1 MVLSI
6 GSEIA
11 GWFTNMIRT
20 FFFSID
26 SIIYNAIEKVYDLF
40 EVIATTTIMSQDTIA
55 SLGDRIY
62 DLLAIFMIFKV
73 TLSLI
78 TYVVSPNSF
87 NDGKTGIGALTRNV
101 VLVLAL
107 LVLVPYAFNL
117 AFKAQKVVLA
127 DNIIPKLIFGD
138 KTTNGSIT
146 NAGEKMAFIG
156 MSAFIYPDSSV
167 VTDCADLVVNGKI
180 NDKCSGWTDNN
191 TTDGKITSDV
201 KEAPYKSLGEVSS
214 ALTNDDK
221 NQSVFTGKDIGN
233 YVTGFNESSFDLA
246 YRTKLVTAKTVE
258 GNYVFNYSLLLSTV
272 VGVIILLLLIN
283 FCMDIAVRSIK
294 LSFLQLIAP
303 VPVISFIDPKSGK
316 DGMFKKWY
324 QMCFSTYLSLFIRL
338 FIIYFVIYI
347 INLIGDSN
355 LTNVVTGEQV
365 TGFWLKLFMMIG
377 ALMFAKQ
384 MPKILEG
391 LGIKMDSGG
400 FTLNPLKKVEKDSL
414 GGKQLVGGAKGLAAT
429 LGAAGLAGGVNFASR
444 ALNKDTWNKG
454 FLRGAGKSVGSAI
467 GGFTSAGFRGVRKT
481 AKGEKMGKVF
491 TDSYGE
497 AMFAKL
503 QREDLT
509 RKGSTL
515 PGRIKSDFNRFT
527 GNLNAAQQQ
536 SLDIARLEAEKKYE
550 SENLASEKR
559 QMLLEKNQKLKIHN
573 DNSANLAAIKD
584 KVATAKFTGINGEFY
599 NVKDRQDVVDNLT
612 ANGKFYAEVGSDVY
626 AKVGDTI
633 SYERKLT
640 KEDVINGA
648 TISEKKDGKIYVRK
662 ATEKD
667 VERGAKI
674 IVKTKATEED
684 VRRGTTRK
692 ATKEDVANLVLTV
705 KGTDAD
711 KNLKNEQKK
720 VLAYLKEN
728 DEETKTRMKYL
739 NESEIDLSNV
749 DSLSE
754 IKTLIGG
761 EATKIG
767 AINAEYYEREEQAKA
782 AEEDLENKY
791 AKLIEEASA
800 GKTANEADNAS
811 RWVNTPQQPGWMPTP
826 ENVDPTSYTRSYTL
840 QGAPDISDEPHHRP
854 HSGQPPRR

>member
-87 NDGKTGIGALTRNV
+87 NDSKTGIGALTRNV

-221 NQSVFTGKDIGN
+221 DQSVFTGKDIGN

-400 FTLNPLKKVEKDSL
+400 FTLNPLKKVEKDAL
-414 GGKQLVGGAKGLAAT
+414 GGKQLVGGAKGLAAGT
-429 LGAAGLAGGVNFASR
+429 MIGAAGALTGAGGTRLLS
-444 ALNKDTWNKG
+444 
-454 FLRGAGKSVGSAI
+454 GAFGGLKSGLQGKKFGE
-467 GGFTSAGFRGVRKT
+467 VRKDQVARNAEMRRAIASGSSLHERIGART
-481 AKGEKMGKVF
+481 S
-491 TDSYGE
+491 SYFG
-497 AMFAKL
+497 
-503 QREDLT
+503 T
-509 RKGSTL
+509 
-515 PGRIKSDFNRFT
+515 PGRLGEIEHQKMDKQNR
-527 GNLNAAQQQ
+527 
-536 SLDIARLEAEKKYE
+536 I
-550 SENLASEKR
+550 
-559 QMLLEKNQKLKIHN
+559 
-573 DNSANLAAIKD
+573 
-584 KVATAKFTGINGEFY
+584 
-599 NVKDRQDVVDNLT
+599 DNLT
-612 ANGKFYAEVGSDVY
+612 AQKKGRSGKIMDIKRAIEGEKSMQGAISSMEKRATDKIKNGEGRQGQEYLKLKARYDHLAANGGSAEELAKAEANMMNYLNDAGMKAFMSDQIVYSKFKIDLETKLANKEITQEQFDAQMASGRTKFKTEFGLTDDAFDNMYKDYVQAASDIKQEVNTTGGELHTQLGVS
-626 AKVGDTI
+626 KGRVGDMQR
-633 SYERKLT
+633 S
-640 KEDVINGA
+640 INPIEGE
-648 TISEKKDGKIYVRK
+648 I
-662 ATEKD
+662 
-667 VERGAKI
+667 
-674 IVKTKATEED
+674 
-684 VRRGTTRK
+684 
-692 ATKEDVANLVLTV
+692 
-705 KGTDAD
+705 
-711 KNLKNEQKK
+711 K
-720 VLAYLKEN
+720 VLDDQIEVLNNEIAQLN
-728 DEETKTRMKYL
+728 VEERDAKASVQAVHGTEGGPSSPSTITPATHTVGFR
-739 NESEIDLSNV
+739 V
-749 DSLSE
+749 
-754 IKTLIGG
+754 GG
-761 EATKIG
+761 EG
-767 AINAEYYEREEQAKA
+767 SGVP
-782 AEEDLENKY
+782 DFL
-791 AKLIEEASA
+791 A
-800 GKTANEADNAS
+800 GEVSND
-811 RWVNTPQQPGWMPTP
+811 V
-826 ENVDPTSYTRSYTL
+826 
-840 QGAPDISDEPHHRP
+840 
-854 HSGQPPRR
+854 HSGPQGGPPPGPQGGPPPGQGPM